1 MERFSL
7 RTSRRAVLLVAVL
20 ASAASLAS
28 IASPILAQSPSPS
41 PAPSGSPTVQP
52 NSDITIDAHALL
64 GGHVRPGAWTAIDV
78 LVANNGPAVTG
89 ELLIRGPQQTQSRY
103 GVDVNLPNGARQ
115 QFTLYA
121 QTAVFGSRVNVDLV
135 SADQTIATKP
145 VAITS
150 HDAFTPIAAVIAEH
164 PEGILPAVT
173 AAMVNPNAS
182 AATVITLTI
191 ADLPPR
197 VEAWAAIDRLIW
209 QDADASNLIG
219 CAAGRTAAVDRRRRP
234 PDDPWRHD
242 RWRRNS
248 PTRAGAAPL

>member
-7 RTSRRAVLLVAVL
+7 RTSRRAVLLTAVL

-28 IASPILAQSPSPS
+28 IASPMLAQSPS
-41 PAPSGSPTVQP
+41 PAPSGSPSVQP
-52 NSDITIDAHALL
+52 NPDITIDAHALL

-78 LVANNGPAVTG
+78 LVSNNGPAVTG

-103 GVDVNLPNGARQ
+103 GVDANLPNGARQ

-135 SADQTIATKP
+135 SGDQTIATKP
-145 VAITS
+145 VPITS

-173 AAMVNPNAS
+173 AAMVNPNTS
-182 AATVITLTI
+182 AATVIPLGI

-197 VEAWAAIDRLIW
+197 VEAWAAIDRLGLAGRRRE
-209 QDADASNLIG
+209 QAHGGAAG
-219 CAAGRTAAVDRRRRP
+219 CAAAVDRSRRSAH
-234 PDDPWRHD
+234 DSGRHN

-248 PTRAGAAPL
+248 PTRVGAAPL